1 MPAAESVWKGGRTS
15 IRTSPLRLQ
24 ATRVLESGPTSG
36 HGHLDYIL
44 QWSVTFQWEDGG
56 LEPCDF

>member
-1 MPAAESVWKGGRTS
+1 MPGAESVWKGGRTS
-15 IRTSPLRLQ
+15 IRTSPLSLQ

-44 QWSVTFQWEDGG
+44 Q
-56 LEPCDF
+56 